1 MKSQKLISL
10 YISISMIILTQFA
23 NSEKINNIKKEFEI
37 QIKQTGAEIN
47 SEKRKLEEENYI
59 LAYFQKDLG
68 DFYWEGKR
76 EEEQEK
82 LNGCLNSL
90 IDNCIVPIYQEND
103 NYTIMAAAVHARAV
117 PELPGRSHPYGTAPA
132 YSRRI
137 PGPRP

>member
-1 MKSQKLISL
+1 MKSQKFISL

-47 SEKRKLEEENYI
+47 SEKRKLEEEENYI

-90 IDNCIVPIYQEND
+90 IDNCIVPIYQ
-103 NYTIMAAAVHARAV
+103 
-117 PELPGRSHPYGTAPA
+117 
-132 YSRRI
+132 
-137 PGPRP
+137 

>member
-1 MKSQKLISL
+1 MKSQKFISL

-37 QIKQTGAEIN
+37 QKKQTGAEIN
-47 SEKRKLEEENYI
+47 SEKRKLEEEENYI

-103 NYTIMAAAVHARAV
+103 NYTIYKIVSNTWDV
-117 PELPGRSHPYGTAPA
+117 DYEYFFS
-132 YSRRI
+132 
-137 PGPRP
+137 